1 MVMTVRIHEY
11 GGPEVLRYEDVPI
24 GSPGPGE
31 VLVRHRAIG
40 LNFADIHTREGRYP
54 VVSLPHA
61 IGGEGC
67 GVIEEIGDNVD
78 HVKLGDRVAYSTGGH
93 ALQRGTYTEARVLSA
108 DRMIVLPDAIGDET
122 AAAMVTKG
130 LTAQYLLKDVYPVG
144 PDDTVLIHAAAGGVG
159 LILSQWARHLGA
171 RVIGVAGTEEKAAL
185 AADHGCHH
193 TIISGAEDIA
203 ARVRELTD
211 GEGVPVVYDAVGRDT
226 FDASLHSLRPRGML
240 VSYGTASG
248 PVPPLDIFELNRL
261 GSLYV
266 TSAAFYWHMRT
277 REEVLE
283 RAADLFEVVLTGAV
297 KILVNQRYK
306 LVDVAQAHRDME
318 SRASSGMSVLI
329 P

>member
-24 GSPGPGE
+24 GAPGPGE

-40 LNFADIHTREGRYP
+40 LNFADIHTRSGRYP
-54 VVSLPHA
+54 VDSLPHA
-61 IGGEGC
+61 IGGEAC
-67 GVIEEIGDNVD
+67 GVIEQVGQGVD
-78 HVKLGDRVAYSTGGH
+78 HVGVGDRVAYSTGGH
-93 ALQRGTYTEARVLSA
+93 ALPRGTYTEARVLDA
-108 DRMIVLPDAIGDET
+108 DRMIALPDAISDEI
-122 AAAMVTKG
+122 AAATITKG

-171 RVIGVAGTEEKAAL
+171 QVIGVVSTEEKAAL
-185 AADHGCHH
+185 AVEHGCHH
-193 TIISGAEDIA
+193 TILGGTEDIV

-211 GEGVPVVYDAVGRDT
+211 GEGVPVVFDAVGKDT

-248 PVPPLDIFELNRL
+248 PIPPFDIFQLNAL
-261 GSLYV
+261 GSLYL

-277 REEVLE
+277 REELLQ
-283 RAADLFEVVLTGAV
+283 RAADLFDVVTSGAV
-297 KILVNQRYK
+297 KIIINQRYT
-306 LVDVAQAHRDME
+306 LADVAQAHREME
-318 SRASSGMSVLI
+318 SRATTGMTVLI

>member
-11 GGPEVLRYEDVPI
+11 GGPEILRYEDVPI
-24 GSPGPGE
+24 GAPGPGE

-54 VVSLPHA
+54 VDSLPHA
-61 IGGEGC
+61 IGGEAC
-67 GVIEEIGDNVD
+67 GVIEEIGAGVD
-78 HVKLGDRVAYSTGGH
+78 HVRIGDRVAYSTGGH
-93 ALQRGTYTEARVLSA
+93 ALPRGTYTEARVLSA

-122 AAAMVTKG
+122 AAAMLTKG
-130 LTAQYLLKDVYPVG
+130 LTAQYLLKDVYKVG

-159 LILSQWARHLGA
+159 LILSQWACHLGA
-171 RVIGVAGTEEKAAL
+171 RVIGVVGTDAKAVL

-193 TIISGAEDIA
+193 TLISGRDDIA
-203 ARVRELTD
+203 ARVRDLTD

-248 PVPPLDIFELNRL
+248 PVPPFDIFELNRL

-277 REEVLE
+277 REEVLH
-283 RAADLFEVVLTGAV
+283 RAADLFEMVLSGAV
-297 KILVNQRYK
+297 KIVINQRYA
-306 LVDVAQAHRDME
+306 LADVAQAHRDME
-318 SRASSGMSVLI
+318 SRATTGMSVLI

>member
-40 LNFADIHTREGRYP
+40 LNCADIHTREGRYP
-54 VVSLPHA
+54 VDSLPHA

-93 ALQRGTYTEARVLSA
+93 ALPRGTYTESRVLSA

-122 AAAMVTKG
+122 AAAMVSKG
-130 LTAQYLLKDVYPVG
+130 LT
-144 PDDTVLIHAAAGGVG
+144 
-159 LILSQWARHLGA
+159 A
-171 RVIGVAGTEEKAAL
+171 RVIGVAGTEEKAPL

-203 ARVRELTD
+203 ARVRELTE

-248 PVPPLDIFELNRL
+248 PVPPPRHF
-261 GSLYV
+261 
-266 TSAAFYWHMRT
+266 
-277 REEVLE
+277 
-283 RAADLFEVVLTGAV
+283 RAEPAGVALC
-297 KILVNQRYK
+297 NQRR
-306 LVDVAQAHRDME
+306 LLLAHAD
-318 SRASSGMSVLI
+318 